1 MKNYIKV
8 LLGLIVAYGYNV
20 NICNSM
26 EELDHDI
33 DIDYIEPEENNEKL
47 EKGEVKQYSL
57 PRSKAL
63 TKNQAKELS
72 EQFNKKSNNKLLMD
86 KLSESDSAK
95 EQLKRI
101 LGRIIWIHKEF
112 VGYIN
117 TFIECLYKN
126 HYDILKNQLQ
136 KLNEIFEKLQNIYNE
151 YDNKTIEEKV
161 DIIENYNT
169 CANETYSLLETLA
182 NIHNDIS
189 DLQHILKSFYLDNK
203 LTHDYFYY
211 LFEKIDNTDDF

>member
-8 LLGLIVAYGYNV
+8 LLGLVVAYGYNV
-20 NICNSM
+20 NICNAM
-26 EELDHDI
+26 EERDQNI
-33 DIDYIEPEENNEKL
+33 NL

-72 EQFNKKSNNKLLMD
+72 EQFNKKSNNKLLMY
-86 KLSESDSAK
+86 KLSKSDSSK
-95 EQLKRI
+95 EQLQSI
-101 LGRIIWIHKEF
+101 IGRITYLHKEF
-112 VGYIN
+112 VEYIN
-117 TFIECLYKN
+117 TFIDYLYQD

-136 KLNEIFEKLQNIYNE
+136 KLNDIFEKLKNI
-151 YDNKTIEEKV
+151 DNKTIEEKIEEKV

-182 NIHNDIS
+182 NRHKNIS
-189 DLQHILKSFYLDNK
+189 YLQRILKLFYKDNK

-211 LFEKIDNTDDF
+211 LFEKLDNTDDFKKK